1 MNFVS
6 KFKKAKIFLSEG
18 KQLFDNAI
26 RISGERKKGGI
37 NGDRKSNNEEWL
49 NIIN

>member
-1 MNFVS
+1 ML
-6 KFKKAKIFLSEG
+6 FLSEG

-26 RISGERKKGGI
+26 KISGERKKGGI
-37 NGDRKSNNEEWL
+37 NGDRKSKNEEWL